1 MFNEQKSLI
10 TTPIYYVNDK
20 PHIGHFYTTVL
31 ADVRAKYERLKGIDA
46 FLLTGTDEHGK
57 KIERAAQMRNKTPQ
71 AFADEVSKHFVA
83 LWDKS
88 NISPDKF
95 IRTTDDY
102 HKQGV
107 QKAFEIMY
115 EKGDIYKGHYKG
127 DYCVG
132 CENYVPESQIID
144 ECCCPDCGRPT
155 EVVNEE
161 SYYFRLS
168 NYTDKL
174 LAWYEQNSDAILPR
188 SKRKEVLNLIANHK
202 GDLSISRTSF
212 TWGIK
217 LPDSIDDPKHIMYV
231 WLDALFNYATG
242 LGYGN
247 DKKDNM
253 EFFENTTHVIGKD
266 ILKFHTLYWPAF
278 LMSVDLPL
286 PKHIA
291 IHGWWTRNGE
301 RISKTRGNS
310 INPIEVID
318 AYGVETFRYF
328 MLREVPFGGDGDFS
342 QKAFIDRINS
352 ELAGGLGNLVN
363 RMIGLS
369 RKYFDYQVEGT
380 NLHKYYQNEWDE
392 VNHLL
397 EGVDKHYQEFTFH
410 KLLEQLWKPL
420 ALADKLI
427 QSRIIDN
434 KEKEKEK
441 MMATI
446 ALVANILAKVSILLS
461 PIMPKSCT
469 KIADLLGFEIGTES
483 YEKYIREDKL
493 LAPVTLSKIE
503 GIFPRE
509 EGIKVA
515 EPKVEVMEEEA
526 KNISYTEFTNT
537 SLRVGKVVDAKEV
550 KESSKLLQLQVDIG
564 EEKPRQIIAGI
575 KKYYSA
581 DEMLGKQVCIVEN
594 LEPMSIMGLE
604 SQGMLLVA
612 NEKKKLTLISP
623 NEDVSVGAVVS

>member
-1 MFNEQKSLI
+1 MFKQYI

-20 PHIGHFYTTVL
+20 PHIGHLYTTVI
-31 ADVRAKYERLKGIDA
+31 ADVKAKYERLKGADT
-46 FLLTGTDEHGK
+46 FLITGTDEHGK
-57 KIERAAQMRNKTPQ
+57 KIERAAQMRDKTPQ
-71 AFADEVSKHFVA
+71 AYADEVSKHFVE

-107 QKAFEIMY
+107 QKAFKIMHDN
-115 EKGDIYKGHYKG
+115 GDIYKGHYKG
-127 DYCVG
+127 DYCVS
-132 CENYVPESQIID
+132 CENYVPKSQLMD
-144 ECCCPDCGRPT
+144 ECCCPDCGKPT

-161 SYYFRLS
+161 SYYFKLS
-168 NYTDKL
+168 KYTDRL
-174 LAWYEQNSDAILPR
+174 LAWYEQNPDAILPR
-188 SKRKEVLNLIANHK
+188 SKRKEVLNLIAGHK

-212 TWGIK
+212 SWGIK
-217 LPDSIDDPKHIMYV
+217 LPKSINDPKHIIYV

-247 DKKDNM
+247 DEKDNM
-253 EFFENTTHVIGKD
+253 SFFENTTHVIGKD

-301 RISKTRGNS
+301 KMSKSKGNF
-310 INPIEVID
+310 INPIEMTD
-318 AYGVETFRYF
+318 AYGVESFRYF

-342 QKAFIDRINS
+342 QQAFIDRINS

-369 RKYFDYQVEGT
+369 RKYSDYQVEGT
-380 NLHKYYQNEWDE
+380 NLRKYYQNELDE
-392 VNHLL
+392 VSKLL
-397 EGVDKHYQEFTFH
+397 EGIDKHYQEFTFH

-434 KEKEKEK
+434 KDKDKDK
-441 MMATI
+441 IMATI

-461 PIMPKSCT
+461 PIMPRSCT
-469 KIADLLGFEIGTES
+469 KIADLLGFEIDTKS
-483 YEKYIREDKL
+483 YEQYIRADKL

-503 GIFPRE
+503 AIFPRE

-515 EPKVEVMEEEA
+515 ESRIEEMEKEE
-526 KNISYTEFTNT
+526 KIISYDEFTNS
-537 SLRVGKVVDAKEV
+537 SLCVGTVVEAKEIE
-550 KESSKLLQLQVDIG
+550 ESSKLLQLQVDIG
-564 EEKPRQIIAGI
+564 EVKPRQIIAGI

-581 DEMLGKQVCIVEN
+581 KGMLGKQVCIVAN

-612 NEKKKLTLISP
+612 NEKKRLKLITPDDEIAVGSVIS
-623 NEDVSVGAVVS
+623 